1 MDRGSAEAGTK
12 RTWHTVEVQAKTD
25 LPLIVPELVKQ
36 VCDFITRHH
45 FDFPYKVECEVRV
58 SSQGCVNR
66 AERTDLLNAVS
77 TDLHGACISI
87 HERDE
92 TQGDEKAA
100 RQEGA

>member
-1 MDRGSAEAGTK
+1 MDRGSG

-58 SSQGCVNR
+58 SAQGCVNR
-66 AERTDLLNAVS
+66 AERAALLNAVS

-87 HERDE
+87 HE
-92 TQGDEKAA
+92 GDEKAA

>member
-1 MDRGSAEAGTK
+1 MDRGSAEAGTE
-12 RTWHTVEVQAKTD
+12 RTWHTAEVRATTD

-58 SSQGCVNR
+58 SAQGCVNR
-66 AERTDLLNAVS
+66 AERTDFLNAVS
-77 TDLHGACISI
+77 TDLHGASISI
-87 HERDE
+87 HE
-92 TQGDEKAA
+92 GDEKAA